1 MNTHPAML
9 LGTAVL
15 LLGTA
20 IVLGAWGN
28 RVSYRPRHAG
38 GSGPAARRLAALRL
52 EAHFRAERPSAEVI
66 GWPLCDPDRYPRLFD
81 LAAPQPVPPPGP
93 AIPEP
98 VQPISG
104 ANTGNGNPT
113 GATES
118 PAAEHPDLAL
128 MRRVLDGLHRL

>member
-1 MNTHPAML
+1 MNTHPVML

-15 LLGTA
+15 LVGTA

-52 EAHFRAERPSAEVI
+52 EAYFRTERPAAEVI

-81 LAAPQPVPPPGP
+81 LAAPQPVSPPDPT
-93 AIPEP
+93 IPEP
-98 VQPISG
+98 VQPIPG
-104 ANTGNGNPT
+104 ATTGNGNPS
-113 GATES
+113 GAPGNS
-118 PAAEHPDLAL
+118 GAEHPDLAL
-128 MRRVLDGLHRL
+128 LRRVLDGLHRL